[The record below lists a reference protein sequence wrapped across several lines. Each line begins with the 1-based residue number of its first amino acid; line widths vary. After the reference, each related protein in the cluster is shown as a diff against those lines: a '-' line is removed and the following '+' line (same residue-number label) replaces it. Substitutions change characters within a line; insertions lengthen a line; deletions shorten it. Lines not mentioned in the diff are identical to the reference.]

1 MKANAIMIN
10 PKDNVAT
17 VMNGAKKGDTI
28 NYFNVQE
35 MLSLVARQ
43 DIPACNKIALAPIA
57 KGSHVIKYGEC
68 IGGALV
74 DINKGCLVSHLNI
87 ESLPRDYES
96 ELEE

>member
-17 VMNGAKKGDTI
+17 VMNGVKKGDI
-28 NYFNVQE
+28 ISYFDVQE
-35 MLSLVARQ
+35 LLTLVAME
-43 DIPACNKIALAPIA
+43 DIPACNKIALTSIA
-57 KGSHVIKYGEC
+57 RGTHVIKYGEC

-74 DINKGCLVSHLNI
+74 DINEGGLVSHLNI

-96 ELEE
+96 ELK